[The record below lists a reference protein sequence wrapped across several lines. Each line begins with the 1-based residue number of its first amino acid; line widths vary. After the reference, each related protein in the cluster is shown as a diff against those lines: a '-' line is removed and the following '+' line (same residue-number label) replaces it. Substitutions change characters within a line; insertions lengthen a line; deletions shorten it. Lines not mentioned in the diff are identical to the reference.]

1 MSPSG
6 KRASVDLRQAPLAS
20 TRKPFMSEL
29 TPDLVRHLASLAR
42 IQVTDEEAKIL
53 ASQLALIVDS
63 VATVNKAVEGD
74 VPATSHPIPMAN
86 VFREDVV
93 EPSLT
98 QEQAL
103 SGAADSD
110 QGRFRVAAIL
120 DEE

>member
-1 MSPSG
+1 
-6 KRASVDLRQAPLAS
+6 
-20 TRKPFMSEL
+20 MSEL

-42 IQVTDEEAKIL
+42 IQVTDAEVDRLTE
-53 ASQLALIVDS
+53 QLGVIVDA
-63 VATVNKAVEGD
+63 VATVNAAVAGD

-86 VFREDVV
+86 VYREDVV
-93 EPSLT
+93 ETSLT

-103 SGAADSD
+103 SGAPDSA